1 MNRKFKRLACRHIVE
16 QNEAILFHGFGHGFR
31 IQPFCDAVM
40 SMEHNQVLALIFK
53 IEGKFLEME
62 IAVEDLQ
69 PRQYVIC

>member
-1 MNRKFKRLACRHIVE
+1 MA
-16 QNEAILFHGFGHGFR
+16 
-31 IQPFCDAVM
+31 
-40 SMEHNQVLALIFK
+40 MEHNQVLALILK